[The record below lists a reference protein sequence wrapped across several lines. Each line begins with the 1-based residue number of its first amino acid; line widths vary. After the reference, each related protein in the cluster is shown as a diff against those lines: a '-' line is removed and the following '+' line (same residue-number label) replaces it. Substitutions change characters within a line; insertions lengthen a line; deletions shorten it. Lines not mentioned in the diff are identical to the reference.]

1 MTGGKMQ
8 KKHKMIISFSAKE
21 REVLSL
27 YASEMGVSRPVALR
41 RIVKRQL
48 REYLRNHNLVSDVP
62 ANQLDIF
69 DSVQIDIFNN
79 TSKTI

>member
-1 MTGGKMQ
+1 MKPPKKYKMS
-8 KKHKMIISFSAKE
+8 IALSPKE
-21 REVLSL
+21 KEVLTL
-27 YASEMGVSRPVALR
+27 YAAEQGVSRPAALR

-48 REYLRNHNLVSDVP
+48 KEFLRNRNVVAASP

-79 TSKTI
+79 TSKTS

>member
-1 MTGGKMQ
+1 MKPPKKYKMS
-8 KKHKMIISFSAKE
+8 ITLSPKE
-21 REVLSL
+21 KEVLTL
-27 YASEMGVSRPVALR
+27 YAAEQGVSRPVALR

-48 REYLRNHNLVSDVP
+48 KEYLHNRSVAAATP

-79 TSKTI
+79 TSKIS